1 MFGVVSVDELKKI
14 LVATLKLLPSLHLDR
29 FKMHRL
35 EGNMCHACW
44 RSVAG
49 TIPLWWSSHGFPI
62 NLTNADDVLV
72 VYLVFIG
79 FRKRPVQPQKQ
90 LFFKK
95 IKGLDS
101 PGGANIGN
109 RLEL

>member
-29 FKMHRL
+29 FKIHRL

-62 NLTNADDVLV
+62 NLTNADAVLV
-72 VYLVFIG
+72 VYTLFL
-79 FRKRPVQPQKQ
+79 FDFENDRYNRKNNY
-90 LFFKK
+90 FSKK
-95 IKGLDS
+95 
-101 PGGANIGN
+101 
-109 RLEL
+109 